1 MATLEL
7 QRFPEAST
15 TADLNMLLQRVTALT
30 NERLR
35 LTESVTIARRE
46 AARYRELS
54 ERLSRPDAS
63 VQGESD
69 E

>member
-1 MATLEL
+1 MATLAL